1 MTASTTTR
9 SRFAAYLGPQSK
21 PYIDS
26 AALGEIRDIAI
37 LENQACARK
46 VALAADIWDKCIH
59 QNVLVGDVIHDAGN
73 YAASE
78 IAHVLGCSKT
88 VANTYAEVGMD
99 LRLRLPAVAAAFGA
113 GELDLPRVRAIYRCT
128 HNLTLEAATAVQRE
142 VLHAARRLSPG
153 PLATEIWSI
162 MFRIAPEEAAA
173 LRTELE
179 RHTNVTYTDK
189 DVLSTLKADLTAADA
204 AAAWQL
210 INEMAATVC
219 RRDPRNR
226 GQKRAAAY
234 VALLHQESS
243 MACMCEPDE
252 DNPCTA
258 DTSRP
263 DRRTPLTVITVDLAT
278 LAGLLSNP
286 AHLAGHGSI
295 DADYARELA
304 GNAHWQILLTEA
316 RDLAEKL
323 GYGDDLESLTEL
335 DTDLATSSDNS
346 DTGAGAKGTTDSGSK
361 PNRNATQGDGTKVGG
376 PRGNG
381 QRGNGPKSSGHT
393 VFHPLGR
400 GRRRTGGS
408 VPRPPR
414 APYFAQAQSAQSQ
427 SAQGQSPQGLRNTC
441 IATPYRGTYTFVA
454 DFEAAIAADPTLGLA
469 LHPDGHGGLVVP
481 PPGALVYRPTA
492 ALAELIRHRDRT
504 CRHPG
509 CDVPARQCDI
519 DHIVPYFHRDPSTG
533 GWTIDTNLHCLCR
546 YHHSLKTMGLWT
558 PVMLAGGAEFW
569 ISNAGTTAVTVPG
582 TTHPADLSHLQKV
595 HSKPRGAAIEQD
607 WSTSRAAK
615 PQPTPQPTPLMT
627 STPEDEPPP
636 F

>member
-1 MTASTTTR
+1 MTTSTSAR

-26 AALGEIRDIAI
+26 AVLCEIRDVAI

-46 VALAADIWDKCIH
+46 VAVAAVIWDSCIH
-59 QNVLVGDVIHDAGN
+59 QNVLVGDVIQDAGN

-88 VANTYAEVGMD
+88 VANSYAEIGMD
-99 LRLRLPAVAAAFGA
+99 LRLRLPAIAAAFEA

-128 HNLTLEAATAVQRE
+128 HNLTQDAATAVQSE

-162 MFRIAPEEAAA
+162 MYRIAPEEAAA
-173 LRTELE
+173 LRKDLE

-189 DVLSTLKADLTAADA
+189 YVLSTLKADLTAADA

-243 MACMCEPDE
+243 LACMCEPTE
-252 DNPCTA
+252 DHPCTA

-263 DRRTPLTVITVDLAT
+263 DRRAPLTVITVDLAT

-286 AHLAGHGSI
+286 AHLSGHGTI
-295 DADYARELA
+295 DAEYARELA
-304 GNAHWQILLTEA
+304 DNAHWQILLTEA
-316 RDLAEKL
+316 RNLAENL
-323 GYGDDLESLTEL
+323 GYGEDLVSLVDLDGNTST
-335 DTDLATSSDNS
+335 DTDTDTDTYNTADKGAEGKTASSSEANHS
-346 DTGAGAKGTTDSGSK
+346 N
-361 PNRNATQGDGTKVGG
+361 PRGG
-376 PRGNG
+376 PKKHRGSQARKAKNSRSKG
-381 QRGNGPKSSGHT
+381 SRSHL

-400 GRRRTGGS
+400 GRRRVGGS

-414 APYFAQAQSAQSQ
+414 TPKSSQ
-427 SAQGQSPQGLRNTC
+427 PPRNTC
-441 IATPYRGTYTFVA
+441 VATPYRGTYTFVA
-454 DFEAAIAADPTLGLA
+454 ELEAAIATDPARGLA
-469 LHPDGHGGLVVP
+469 PHPDGHGGLVLP
-481 PPGALVYRPTA
+481 PPGALVYRPGT
-492 ALAELIRHRDRT
+492 ALAERIRYRDRT

-509 CDVPARQCDI
+509 CDVPAQKCEI
-519 DHIVPYFHRDPSTG
+519 DHIVPYLHRDPMTG

-558 PVMLAGGAEFW
+558 PVMLGDGVEFW
-569 ISNAGTTAVTVPG
+569 ISDAGTTAITVPG
-582 TTHPADLSHLQKV
+582 TTQLADLSHLPKILA
-595 HSKPRGAAIEQD
+595 KPRGTSPQRDSPTAKPAA
-607 WSTSRAAK
+607 
-615 PQPTPQPTPLMT
+615 PQPTPIPS

>member
-1 MTASTTTR
+1 MTTSSR

-21 PYIDS
+21 PYIEPAS
-26 AALGEIRDIAI
+26 LAEIRDVTI

-46 VALAADIWDKCIH
+46 VAVAAAIWDSCIH
-59 QNVLVGDVIHDAGN
+59 QNVLVGDVVQDAGN

-99 LRLRLPAVAAAFGA
+99 LRLRLPAVAAAFEA

-128 HNLTLEAATAVQRE
+128 HNLTQDAATAVQGE

-162 MFRIAPEEAAA
+162 MYRIAPEQAAA
-173 LRTELE
+173 LRKGLE

-234 VALLHQESS
+234 VALLQQESS
-243 MACMCEPDE
+243 MACLCEPDD

-258 DTSRP
+258 DTVRP
-263 DRRTPLTVITVDLAT
+263 DRRAPLTVITVDLAT

-286 AHLAGHGSI
+286 AHLAGHGTI
-295 DADYARELA
+295 DAEYARELA
-304 GNAHWQILLTEA
+304 DNAHWQILLTEA
-316 RDLAEKL
+316 RNLAEKL
-323 GYGDDLESLTEL
+323 GYGDDLESLVDL
-335 DTDLATSSDNS
+335 DTGD
-346 DTGAGAKGTTDSGSK
+346 GAGTGEKGAESTADCGDSS
-361 PNRNATQGDGTKVGG
+361 RSHV
-376 PRGNG
+376 
-381 QRGNGPKSSGHT
+381 

-400 GRRRTGGS
+400 GRRRVGGS
-408 VPRPPR
+408 VPRPSR
-414 APYFAQAQSAQSQ
+414 APKSAQ
-427 SAQGQSPQGLRNTC
+427 PPRNDC
-441 IATPYRGTYTFVA
+441 LATPYRGTYTFVA
-454 DFEAAIAADPTLGLA
+454 ELEAGIAADPALGLA
-469 LHPDGHGGLVVP
+469 LHPDGHGGLVLP
-481 PPGALVYRPTA
+481 PPGALAYRPTI
-492 ALAELIRHRDRT
+492 ALAERIRYRDRT

-509 CDVPARQCDI
+509 CDVPARQCEI
-519 DHIVPYFHRDPSTG
+519 DHVVPYLHRDPANG
-533 GWTIDTNLHCLCR
+533 GWTIDSNLHCLCR

-558 PVMLAGGAEFW
+558 PAMLVDGVEFW
-569 ISNAGTTAVTVPG
+569 VSNAGTTAITVPG
-582 TTHPADLSHLQKV
+582 TTQLADLSHLPAV
-595 HSKPRGAAIEQD
+595 HRRPKGQALEPDTATLE
-607 WSTSRAAK
+607 RAE
-615 PQPTPQPTPLMT
+615 PQPAAVQVPAPD
-627 STPEDEPPP
+627 DEPPP

>member
-1 MTASTTTR
+1 VLTIGSHLGTIEHTFYILLEHQPGGEDTMGTSTR

-21 PYIDS
+21 PYIE
-26 AALGEIRDIAI
+26 AASLAEIQDVAI

-46 VALAADIWDKCIH
+46 VAVAAAIWDSCIH
-59 QNVLVGDVIHDAGN
+59 QNVLVGDVVQDAGS

-88 VANTYAEVGMD
+88 VANSYAEIGMD
-99 LRLRLPAVAAAFGA
+99 LRLRLPAIAAAFGA

-128 HNLTLEAATAVQRE
+128 HNLTQDAATAVQIE

-162 MFRIAPEEAAA
+162 MYRIAPEEAAA
-173 LRTELE
+173 LRKDLE

-219 RRDPRNR
+219 RRDPRNK

-243 MACMCEPDE
+243 MACLCDAN
-252 DNPCTA
+252 DDHPCTA
-258 DTSRP
+258 DASRP
-263 DRRTPLTVITVDLAT
+263 DRRAPLTVITVDLAT

-286 AHLAGHGSI
+286 AHLAGHGTI
-295 DADYARELA
+295 DAEYARELA
-304 GNAHWQILLTEA
+304 ENSQWQLLLTEA
-316 RDLAEKL
+316 RNLADKF
-323 GYGDDLESLTEL
+323 GHGDDLESMIDLDSTEGTNT
-335 DTDLATSSDNS
+335 DTENVAVDVID
-346 DTGAGAKGTTDSGSK
+346 
-361 PNRNATQGDGTKVGG
+361 GDDAVDAEPLRPTRTPHV
-376 PRGNG
+376 
-381 QRGNGPKSSGHT
+381 

-400 GRRRTGGS
+400 GRRRS
-408 VPRPPR
+408 SAVPRPLR
-414 APYFAQAQSAQSQ
+414 
-427 SAQGQSPQGLRNTC
+427 SPAADGTPSRSSC
-441 IATPYRGTYTFVA
+441 IATPYRGAFTLVA
-454 DFEAAIAADPTLGLA
+454 EFEAAIASNPALGVA
-469 LHPDGHGGLVVP
+469 LHPDGHGGLVIP
-481 PPGALVYRPTA
+481 PPGALVYRPSN
-492 ALAELIRHRDRT
+492 ALAERIRFRDRT

-509 CDVPARQCDI
+509 CDVPAQQCEI
-519 DHIVPYFHRDPSTG
+519 DHIVPYLHRDPMTG

-558 PVMLAGGAEFW
+558 PVMLADGVEFW
-569 ISNAGTTAVTVPG
+569 VSNAGTTAVTVPA
-582 TTHPADLSHLQKV
+582 TTQLANHGHLPTVYRRPKGAERQADLST
-595 HSKPRGAAIEQD
+595 
-607 WSTSRAAK
+607 STSTAPRHR
-615 PQPTPQPTPLMT
+615 PT
-627 STPEDEPPP
+627 STSVPLSTPASAPDDDVPP

>member
-1 MTASTTTR
+1 MTTSTR

-21 PYIDS
+21 PYIEPAS
-26 AALGEIRDIAI
+26 LAEIRDVAI

-46 VALAADIWDKCIH
+46 VALAAAIWDTCIH
-59 QNVLVGDVIHDAGN
+59 QNVLVGDVIQDAGN

-99 LRLRLPAVAAAFGA
+99 LRLRLPAVAAAFEA

-128 HNLTLEAATAVQRE
+128 HNLTQDAATAVQSE
-142 VLHAARRLSPG
+142 VLYAARRLSPG

-162 MFRIAPEEAAA
+162 MFRIAPEQAAA
-173 LRTELE
+173 LRKDLK

-243 MACMCEPDE
+243 IACLCEPDD

-263 DRRTPLTVITVDLAT
+263 DRRAPLTVITVDLAT

-286 AHLAGHGSI
+286 AHLSGHGTI
-295 DADYARELA
+295 DAEYARELA
-304 GNAHWQILLTEA
+304 DNAHWQILLTEA
-316 RDLAEKL
+316 RNLAEKL
-323 GYGDDLESLTEL
+323 GYGDDLESLIDL
-335 DTDLATSSDNS
+335 DTDTDTEDKGADSSS
-346 DTGAGAKGTTDSGSK
+346 DSGSSRK
-361 PNRNATQGDGTKVGG
+361 NPSGSRGGQKKTRGSTARRTKNSRSGGNRSHV
-376 PRGNG
+376 
-381 QRGNGPKSSGHT
+381 

-400 GRRRTGGS
+400 GRRRIGGS

-414 APYFAQAQSAQSQ
+414 APKSAQPPRS
-427 SAQGQSPQGLRNTC
+427 SC
-441 IATPYRGTYTFVA
+441 VATPYRGTYTFVA
-454 DFEAAIAADPTLGLA
+454 ELEAAIAADPTLGLA
-469 LHPDGHGGLVVP
+469 LHADGHGGLALP
-481 PPGALVYRPTA
+481 PPGALAYRPTT
-492 ALAELIRHRDRT
+492 ALAERIRYRDRT

-509 CDVPARQCDI
+509 CDVPAQQCEI
-519 DHIVPYFHRDPSTG
+519 DHIVPYLHRNPSTG

-546 YHHSLKTMGLWT
+546 YHHGLKTMGLWT
-558 PVMLAGGAEFW
+558 PVMLADGVEFW
-569 ISNAGTTAVTVPG
+569 ISDAGTTAVTVPG
-582 TTHPADLSHLQKV
+582 TTQLADFSHLPKI
-595 HSKPRGAAIEQD
+595 HSKPRGSAPQRD
-607 WSTSRAAK
+607 SSTRRPTN
-615 PQPTPQPTPLMT
+615 PQPTPMPA
-627 STPEDEPPP
+627 SVPEDEPPP
-636 F
+636 FRPDPGVHTGVPPQSNTSAAEQL